1 MLRADDS
8 GLTQALVNKG
18 VSTTVAQTFV
28 AVNSTDPAI
37 QAAMN
42 AQDNAATVALANNLP
57 ADLDPAI
64 RNAIVARAGAIT
76 GTTTS
81 STTAATPAD
90 PPAPTTPP
98 LDWRAYLSN
107 WGFEDA
113 DVNELDRI
121 FKTYTDPTQASA
133 AGLAYIRGTQ
143 WYAKTFQG
151 IGAGIKAG
159 LFSDEAGYRAYVNDM
174 NQVYRRFYNRDV
186 TTQEVSDFLNNG
198 TNPNAINQHLTGQ
211 ATVQAQLPDLQYELG
226 AFDSQGRASD
236 AEISA
241 YGDQLGGL
249 GNTIGPKLQDRLDK
263 ARQKMATIFQG
274 TLATPSLSMVMGKPV
289 ATSLGTDISKP
300 DTQA

>member
-1 MLRADDS
+1 M
-8 GLTQALVNKG
+8 G
-18 VSTTVAQTFV
+18 VSTKIAQTFV

-37 QAAMN
+37 QTAMN

-64 RNAIVARAGAIT
+64 KTAIIARAGAIT

-81 STTAATPAD
+81 STTTGDNTP
-90 PPAPTTPP
+90 PTTTTTTPP
-98 LDWRAYLSN
+98 LDWRAYLAN

-113 DVNELDRI
+113 DVTELDRI
-121 FKTYTDPTQASA
+121 FKTYTDPTQAAA

-143 WYAKTFQG
+143 WYSRTFQG

-211 ATVQAQLPDLQYELG
+211 AAVQAQLPDLQYQLG
-226 AFDSQGRASD
+226 AFDSQGRATD
-236 AEISA
+236 AEVSA

-249 GNTIGPKLQDRLDK
+249 SNMIGPKLQDRLDK

-274 TLATPSLSMVMGKPV
+274 VSATPSLSMVLGRPQ
-289 ATSLGTDISKP
+289 ATSFGTDISKP
-300 DTQA
+300 DIQA